1 MVMRVTNQTQQR
13 NALNNIF
20 RITENLFNAQK
31 EITSGKQIHKPS
43 DDPAGMRDT
52 LALRTSLKQIKQYDR
67 NINNNRIFL
76 QSGESALDSIGISL
90 SRAKELSIVELGG
103 LSSSETRGYARTELE
118 SIISSVVDA
127 ANTKVKNMFIFS
139 GTNTRTTPFEVSA
152 SGAVYKGN
160 SDNLTVQIEQGTN
173 VKLTIPGSEVL
184 ATDLNPDLNTA
195 TLVSS
200 LNGGTGIKDGS
211 ISITDRAGNSSTV
224 NITSSMNLG
233 NVISAINNASSNIT
247 ASINSSGNGITI
259 TDTSSVI
266 KNSLII
272 GEVDGGTTASN
283 LGIFGKKDGNIEGVD
298 LNATLSKATLISE
311 LNGGQGLNLGSI
323 SIVNGAAASA
333 AVSLSSA
340 TTIGEVIS
348 IINGAASGTVTASI
362 NSAGNSLQIISK
374 NSSTVAIVNN
384 IGTDTTAEQL
394 GIGGGRNVINTII
407 KLKQAMQSN
416 DTFAIL
422 ASLDN
427 LDSGLT
433 TINESRAIY
442 GAVANRISSTENIH
456 QQDIVNQNE
465 QISNIEGADM
475 VKAAS
480 EFAAMESALQASL
493 SSTARIIQPSLL
505 DFLR

>member
-1 MVMRVTNQTQQR
+1 MQ
-13 NALNNIF
+13 
-20 RITENLFNAQK
+20 
-31 EITSGKQIHKPS
+31 
-43 DDPAGMRDT
+43 
-52 LALRTSLKQIKQYDR
+52 
-67 NINNNRIFL
+67 
-76 QSGESALDSIGISL
+76 
-90 SRAKELSIVELGG
+90 
-103 LSSSETRGYARTELE
+103 
-118 SIISSVVDA
+118 A
-127 ANTKVKNMFIFS
+127 ANTKVKNMFVFS
-139 GTNTRTTPFEVSA
+139 GTDIRTTPFEVSA

-160 SDNLTVQIEQGTN
+160 SENMTVQIEQGTN

-184 ATDLNPDLNTA
+184 GTDLNPDLNTA

-200 LNGGTGIKDGS
+200 LNGGTGVKDGS
-211 ISITDRAGNSSTV
+211 ISIKDRAGNLSTV
-224 NITSSMNLG
+224 NITSSMTLG
-233 NVISAINNASSNIT
+233 NVISAITNASSNVT
-247 ASINSSGNGITI
+247 ASINSSGNGITV

-266 KNSLII
+266 KNSLTIS
-272 GEVDGGTTASN
+272 EVAGGTTASN
-283 LGIFGKKDGNIEGVD
+283 LGIFGKKDGNIEGAD
-298 LNATLSKATLISE
+298 LNATLSTATLISE

-323 SIVNGAAASA
+323 SIVNGAASA

-362 NSAGNSLQIISK
+362 NSAGNSLQVVSK

-384 IGTDTTAEQL
+384 IGTDSTAEQL
-394 GIGGGRNVINTII
+394 VIGGGRNVINTMI
-407 KLKQAMQSN
+407 KLKQALQSG

-422 ASLDN
+422 ATLGN
-427 LDSGLT
+427 LDSGLIN
-433 TINESRAIY
+433 INESRAIY
-442 GAVANRISSTENIH
+442 GAVTNRISSTENIH
-456 QQDIVNQNE
+456 QQDIVSQNE

>member
-1 MVMRVTNQTQQR
+1 MVMRVTNLTQQR

-20 RITENLFNAQK
+20 RITEDLFNAQK

-52 LALRTSLKQIKQYDR
+52 LALRTSLKQIKQFDR
-67 NINNNRIFL
+67 NINNNKILL

-103 LSSSETRGYARTELE
+103 LASTETRGYARLELE
-118 SIISSVVDA
+118 SIISSVVQA
-127 ANTKVKNMFIFS
+127 ANTKVKNMFVFS
-139 GTNTRTTPFEVSA
+139 GTDIRTTPFEVSELGVA
-152 SGAVYKGN
+152 YKGN
-160 SDNLTVQIEQGTN
+160 SENMTVQIEQGTN

-184 ATDLNPDLNTA
+184 GTDLNPDLNTA

-200 LNGGTGIKDGS
+200 LNGGTGVKDGF
-211 ISITDRAGNSSTV
+211 IAITDRAGNSSTV

-233 NVISAINNASSNIT
+233 NVIFAINSASSNIT

-259 TDTSSVI
+259 TDKSSVI
-266 KNSLII
+266 KNSLTIS
-272 GEVDGGTTASN
+272 EVDGGTTASN

-298 LNATLSKATLISE
+298 LNATLSTGTLISE

-323 SIVNGAAASA
+323 SIVNGAASG

-340 TTIGEVIS
+340 TTIGEVIK

-362 NSAGNSLQIISK
+362 NSAGNSLQVISK
-374 NSSTVAIVNN
+374 NSSTVAIVKN
-384 IGTDTTAEQL
+384 IGTDTTSEQL

-407 KLKQAMQSN
+407 KLKQAMQSG
-416 DTFAIL
+416 DKFAII

-433 TINESRAIY
+433 NINESRAIY
-442 GAVANRISSTENIH
+442 GAVTNRISSTENIH
-456 QQDIVNQNE
+456 MQDIVSQNE

>member
-1 MVMRVTNQTQQR
+1 M
-13 NALNNIF
+13 
-20 RITENLFNAQK
+20 
-31 EITSGKQIHKPS
+31 
-43 DDPAGMRDT
+43 T
-52 LALRTSLKQIKQYDR
+52 LGQ
-67 NINNNRIFL
+67 
-76 QSGESALDSIGISL
+76 
-90 SRAKELSIVELGG
+90 
-103 LSSSETRGYARTELE
+103 
-118 SIISSVVDA
+118 
-127 ANTKVKNMFIFS
+127 
-139 GTNTRTTPFEVSA
+139 
-152 SGAVYKGN
+152 
-160 SDNLTVQIEQGTN
+160 
-173 VKLTIPGSEVL
+173 
-184 ATDLNPDLNTA
+184 
-195 TLVSS
+195 
-200 LNGGTGIKDGS
+200 
-211 ISITDRAGNSSTV
+211 
-224 NITSSMNLG
+224 
-233 NVISAINNASSNIT
+233 VISAITNTSSNIT

-442 GAVANRISSTENIH
+442 GAVANRISSTEKIH